1 MRKYLFKALFGSAIV
16 IMTLAGCGGGG
27 STTTSGIGAP
37 ASSDPITGAT
47 FTAQLAWSAP
57 TLNEDASALTDLAGY
72 KVYYGT
78 SAGIYTNSV
87 DVGAVTSYQVTDL
100 DNTVQYHFAIS
111 AYDSS
116 GNESAPSE
124 EIVL

>member
-1 MRKYLFKALFGSAIV
+1 
-16 IMTLAGCGGGG
+16 
-27 STTTSGIGAP
+27 
-37 ASSDPITGAT
+37 
-47 FTAQLAWSAP
+47 
-57 TLNEDASALTDLAGY
+57 LTDLAGY